1 MFQTSYGRK
10 VNRRSG
16 RGPIN
21 FLDEMNIKQ
30 SLVSCYTSSIFI
42 VKRYTRCKHCIY
54 LTNCAT
60 FSDDRSIIGALVPP
74 KLTSLY
80 CPINPSTLSF
90 LCIALFVQYLF
101 FFYNLCAKPNFIIR
115 FKYRIINGEVFN
127 FNLMFPSLVGS

>member
-1 MFQTSYGRK
+1 MDKCKNISSILKFSQVKSFRTSYGRK

-42 VKRYTRCKHCIY
+42 MKRYTRCKHCIY

-60 FSDDRSIIGALVPP
+60 FSDDRSIIGALVPLKTNIP
-74 KLTSLY
+74 LLSNQPFNPLVSLY
-80 CPINPSTLSF
+80 CTLRTIFILLLQS
-90 LCIALFVQYLF
+90 LCQAQLYHTFQIS
-101 FFYNLCAKPNFIIR
+101 NN
-115 FKYRIINGEVFN
+115 
-127 FNLMFPSLVGS
+127 